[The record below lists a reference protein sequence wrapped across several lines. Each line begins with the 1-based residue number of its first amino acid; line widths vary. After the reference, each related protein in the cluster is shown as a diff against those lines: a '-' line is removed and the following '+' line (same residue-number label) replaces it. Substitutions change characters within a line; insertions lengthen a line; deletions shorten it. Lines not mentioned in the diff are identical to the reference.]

1 MASNVNTARVLVLSF
16 CLSAGM
22 TQAFADTAPD
32 ALALKFSC
40 SHTVGS
46 AEQQVIYTD
55 IGEISLLGE
64 QIRSFRWESSLHR
77 RTHGFDCSMDESD
90 GLQAKQI
97 EQGWRV
103 STLDAVAA
111 REKRGYDRP
120 RGRQCSVRLLRDSSN
135 GHELQIIP
143 TCPVLC
149 GSRENFSELRINLQ
163 TGQCQYESTP

>member
-1 MASNVNTARVLVLSF
+1 MKAASYLSLIA
-16 CLSAGM
+16 CLIAGM
-22 TQAFADTAPD
+22 PQARADTAQD

-40 SHTVGS
+40 SQTLGN
-46 AEQQVIYTD
+46 AEQQVIYAD
-55 IGEISLLGE
+55 LGEISLQGE
-64 QIRSFRWESSLHR
+64 QIHRFRWESSLHR

-103 STLDAVAA
+103 SVLDAAAA

-120 RGRQCSVRLLRDSSN
+120 RGRQCSVRLLRDASN
-135 GHELQIIP
+135 AQELHMIP

-163 TGQCQYESTP
+163 TGQCKYESTP